1 MIDASPQAITS
12 VMFAGLLVGILAG
25 YPLAYSLAGVAMIV
39 GLTFWGPGVFGVL
52 YACMFGVMS
61 NYVFLAAPL
70 FIFMGLMV
78 ERSGVSERLFRTL
91 HLCMGGFRG
100 GLAIA
105 TLMLGTLLAAAV
117 GIIAA
122 SVVMLGLIAL
132 PAMLQ
137 RGYSKEISCGAVCA
151 GGTLGILIPPSVML
165 VFYGPTANIGVGKL
179 FMAAFMPGFLLSG
192 LYMTYIVVRCYLNP
206 ALAPAVPLAERS
218 VPARTKARMLL
229 TSLVPPLALI
239 VAVLGSIFAGVAAP
253 TEASAVGAFAA
264 TLLAIAYR
272 AFSWQVLKE
281 TTHRTMSIIAMAMI
295 IAIGASMFTS
305 IFLGLGCGDVVL
317 SLIVS
322 VPLGRWGSF
331 AVIMLIVFI
340 LGMFIDWIGIILVMI
355 PIVTPIGA
363 SLGFDSLWF
372 AMMIIINLQ
381 MSFLTPPFA
390 YAIFFLKGICKPAW
404 GIDTSHIIRG
414 VLPYIGLIVLAL
426 GLCVVFPDIILW
438 LPAKMIGR

>member
-1 MIDASPQAITS
+1 
-12 VMFAGLLVGILAG
+12 
-25 YPLAYSLAGVAMIV
+25 
-39 GLTFWGPGVFGVL
+39 
-52 YACMFGVMS
+52 
-61 NYVFLAAPL
+61 
-70 FIFMGLMV
+70 
-78 ERSGVSERLFRTL
+78 
-91 HLCMGGFRG
+91 
-100 GLAIA
+100 
-105 TLMLGTLLAAAV
+105 
-117 GIIAA
+117 
-122 SVVMLGLIAL
+122 
-132 PAMLQ
+132 
-137 RGYSKEISCGAVCA
+137 
-151 GGTLGILIPPSVML
+151 
-165 VFYGPTANIGVGKL
+165 
-179 FMAAFMPGFLLSG
+179 MAAFMPGFLLSG
-192 LYMTYIVVRCYLNP
+192 LYVTYIAVRCYLNP

-218 VPARTKARMLL
+218 MPARTKARMLL

-272 AFSWQVLKE
+272 TFSWQVLKE

-305 IFLGLGCGDVVL
+305 IFLGLGCGDVVM

-390 YAIFFLKGICKPAW
+390 YAIFFLKGICKPEW
-404 GIDTSHIIRG
+404 EIDTSHIIRG
-414 VLPYIGLIVLAL
+414 VLPFIGLIVLAL